1 MPDRMDLNQAD
12 DPRDAIHQAVACLA
26 NGQLLALATDSGY
39 GLIASLH
46 PIGVR
51 HLQRA
56 AERWTG
62 GERLAWPEPTFGPT
76 LLLRAA
82 EELADWTNLRPEVRK
97 LPGRIW
103 PGPVTLSCLATEDGL
118 AHRLPP
124 AVQAFV
130 MTDGRF
136 SAQVPGNRT
145 LREIARLSSGPLV
158 QWDGTSARPGRLF
171 AVEDLSAV
179 EGLGLIFDS
188 GEPAAGHLPTLVA
201 LDSVGWSVIRPG
213 SVSARSLAER
223 AATIIL
229 FICTGN
235 TCRSPMAEA
244 LCKAIL
250 ARRIGCAAEDLVERG
265 FLVLSAGVAA
275 SDGMP
280 AASNAIHVVGGRGG
294 SLVEH
299 SSRQVTAQLVRHADQ
314 ILAMTWDHLDALIDQ
329 IPEGSG
335 RVRLLDPAGE
345 DIADP
350 VGQDERTY
358 QETAQTIER
367 HLETLV
373 RELGFKK

>member
-26 NGQLLALATDSGY
+26 NGKLLAMATDLGY
-39 GLIASLH
+39 SLIAALH
-46 PIGVR
+46 PVGLG

-56 AERWTG
+56 ADRWSLGDGST
-62 GERLAWPEPTFGPT
+62 RPEPTFGPI

-82 EELADWTNLRPEVRK
+82 EELADWTNISPEVSK
-97 LPGRIW
+97 LPGRVW
-103 PGPVTLSCLATEDGL
+103 PGPVILSCPAAEDGL
-118 AHRLPP
+118 AYRLLP
-124 AVQAFV
+124 VSQAFV
-130 MTDGRF
+130 VADGRF
-136 SAQVPGNRT
+136 LAQVPGNRI
-145 LREIARLSSGPLV
+145 LREIARLSSGPLA
-158 QWDGTSARPGRLF
+158 QWDGTSARPSRLF
-171 AVEDLSAV
+171 AVDDLSAV
-179 EGLGLIFDS
+179 EGLGLILDS
-188 GEPAAGHLPTLVA
+188 GESPMGHLPTLVA
-201 LDSVGWSVIRPG
+201 LDPVGWSVIRPG
-213 SVSARSLAER
+213 GVSARSIAER

-250 ARRIGCAAEDLVERG
+250 ARRVGCPAEDLVERG

-280 AASNAIHVVGGRGG
+280 AAANAINVVGGRGG

-299 SSRQVTAQLVRHADQ
+299 SSRQVTAQLVCHADQ
-314 ILAMTWDHLDALIDQ
+314 ILAMTWDHLDALLDQ
-329 IPEGSG
+329 IPEASG

-350 VGQDERTY
+350 VGQDEQTY
-358 QETAQTIER
+358 QETAQAIER

-373 RELGFKK
+373 RELGL